1 MFDQILTPFR
11 TYICTCIDVNIAN
24 QDYSTKIFNKI
35 IITIGISTSITLVV
49 YSFEGDTI
57 LQRKRKKSRELEQ
70 GPRPVVLVL
79 KTKKH
84 NKTCKSKG
92 CLGPFDYN
100 IVFNVRIYIIIN
112 NNNNNSKSHPRPNGG
127 VFIYLDQAQWSKQ
140 KPRGYLERTKT
151 KN

>member
-92 CLGPFDYN
+92 FLGPFDYN
-100 IVFNVRIYIIIN
+100 IVFNVRIYIHKQQQQQQQQQQNTPKAKRRSIYIF
-112 NNNNNSKSHPRPNGG
+112 RPSTM
-127 VFIYLDQAQWSKQ
+127 V
-140 KPRGYLERTKT
+140 
-151 KN
+151 